1 MRPSFFFEP
10 KVELQQQPSD
20 NPAEENGDPEP
31 RSGEEQELVE
41 QSDGREG
48 LRGRLARVKFVASSA
63 RKGKHLMCFPSCA
76 GL

>member
-1 MRPSFFFEP
+1 MQMRPSFFFEP

-48 LRGRLARVKFVASSA
+48 PKTFFKKVVAH
-63 RKGKHLMCFPSCA
+63 RTDFCVY
-76 GL
+76 